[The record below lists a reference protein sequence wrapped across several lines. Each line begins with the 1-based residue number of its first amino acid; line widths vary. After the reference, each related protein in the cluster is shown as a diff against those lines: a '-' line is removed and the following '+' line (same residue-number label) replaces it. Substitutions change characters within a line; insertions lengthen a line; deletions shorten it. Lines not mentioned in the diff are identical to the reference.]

1 MTSMD
6 MTSASIDQGPENQTT
21 KRLATLEAQ
30 VGVLTAK
37 DKSKTWYKDPSTVI
51 SFIALLTS
59 VIGFAYSSFRD
70 VDKDKAQKRADL
82 QTAVTQLDALTT
94 QWTQL
99 YVQYKSNP
107 DYYTFIAP
115 SVKAQIGLIGTKAF
129 TLLNSLGSDASA
141 LDSAVVAGALQQTS
155 DYVTAAKVLRNALPH
170 AKNAAEYIVV
180 SRMLG
185 QFGFYQKNLDDG
197 NYYFQQ
203 AKDVFK
209 AFPDSGISEAEM
221 NYDTAET
228 EAYWAIAAAS
238 QNLCD
243 LAK

>member
-99 YVQYKSNP
+99 
-107 DYYTFIAP
+107 
-115 SVKAQIGLIGTKAF
+115 
-129 TLLNSLGSDASA
+129 
-141 LDSAVVAGALQQTS
+141 
-155 DYVTAAKVLRNALPH
+155 
-170 AKNAAEYIVV
+170 
-180 SRMLG
+180 
-185 QFGFYQKNLDDG
+185 
-197 NYYFQQ
+197 
-203 AKDVFK
+203 
-209 AFPDSGISEAEM
+209 
-221 NYDTAET
+221 
-228 EAYWAIAAAS
+228 
-238 QNLCD
+238 
-243 LAK
+243 